1 MADAGPAKDPGLPLT
16 VLRGRSNLALRVAS
30 SLVLA
35 PLAIGAA
42 YLGGVPFL
50 AFWFLAAL
58 GVLWEWD
65 VLVCGH
71 DRNPVLTLGVLAL
84 AGACAFALFGHPGFA
99 LLFIA
104 LGALA
109 IAALVSRVHRGW
121 RSAGVVYAGAML
133 MAPVLLRDDAA
144 LGFVTLL
151 FLFAVVWAT
160 DIAAYFGGRAF
171 GGPKLMP
178 KVSPNKTWSGAICG
192 AAAAIAG
199 GCAVAR
205 LTGIDNLAAVGVLA
219 LLLSIVSQAGDL
231 FESALKRRFAAKDAG
246 NLLPGHGGLMD
257 RLDGFVAAAAAAALI
272 GAAHGGLDNPTRG
285 LMVW

>member
-1 MADAGPAKDPGLPLT
+1 MAEAGPAKDRGLPLGM
-16 VLRGRSNLALRVAS
+16 LRGRSNLALRVAS

-42 YLGGVPFL
+42 YLGGIAFL
-50 AFWFLAAL
+50 GFWFLAAL

-71 DRNPVLTLGVLAL
+71 DRNPVLALGVLAL
-84 AGACAFALFGHPGFA
+84 AGACAFTVFGRPGFA
-99 LLFIA
+99 LMFIA
-104 LGALA
+104 FGALA
-109 IAALVSRVHRGW
+109 ILLASKSHRVWGFL
-121 RSAGVVYAGAML
+121 GVVYAGAML
-133 MAPVLLRDDAA
+133 LAPVLLRDDAA
-144 LGFVTLL
+144 LGFATLL

-178 KVSPNKTWSGAICG
+178 KVSPNKTWSGALCG
-192 AAAAIAG
+192 TAAAIAG
-199 GCAVAR
+199 GCAVAK
-205 LTGIDNLAAVGVLA
+205 LAGLGNLAAIGGLA
-219 LLLSIVSQAGDL
+219 LVLSVVSQAGDL

-257 RLDGFVAAAAAAALI
+257 RLDGFVAAATAALLI
-272 GAAHGGLDNPTRG
+272 GAAHGGLENPTRG